1 MVVMLLSFVSPMPT
15 VLRCYDGVVV
25 SPRLVPNANALDRNF
40 PSAKVTIMPR
50 TSGSLRNVSP
60 SPNSNSFCAD
70 IVVVLLR
77 LREVSQYRDG
87 LGVVEVHSKL
97 EGRHAVLVS
106 NPRVSLM
113 RQEQLTSSCRP
124 VRCRPVQSC
133 SAVVVASIGI
143 SLKPQQRLHGSHMPE
158 SRCVVKRCVSMR
170 PPRLRES
177 CDRAM
182 LLRHRTSLMSP
193 LEARAS
199 ILAWSPALAAI
210 LISLPTSGLWGCLL
224 RSLSLS

>member
-170 PPRLRES
+170 PPRLVDVSLGGQGLNPRVVS
-177 CDRAM
+177 CLGCDSDLPAHVW
-182 LLRHRTSLMSP
+182 LVGLPAGIQRH
-193 LEARAS
+193 
-199 ILAWSPALAAI
+199 
-210 LISLPTSGLWGCLL
+210 
-224 RSLSLS
+224 